1 MSDAYLEHFGVKG
14 MRWGVRKGHSEV
26 EPKTPM
32 SKRTK
37 VAVGVS
43 TGLAI
48 ATGAAFVASSLMN
61 SGSKS
66 ASSLPRYSTGN
77 LDKVTRLMED
87 VLIKSAMQKSVKFPD
102 YKW

>member
-14 MRWGVRKGHSEV
+14 MRWGVRKDHSAG

-32 SKRTK
+32 SKRKK

-48 ATGAAFVASSLMN
+48 ATGAALVASTLMS
-61 SGSKS
+61 SGSVS
-66 ASSLPRYSTGN
+66 TSSLPRYNSGN

-87 VLIKSAMQKSVKFPD
+87 VLIKNAMQKSVKFPD